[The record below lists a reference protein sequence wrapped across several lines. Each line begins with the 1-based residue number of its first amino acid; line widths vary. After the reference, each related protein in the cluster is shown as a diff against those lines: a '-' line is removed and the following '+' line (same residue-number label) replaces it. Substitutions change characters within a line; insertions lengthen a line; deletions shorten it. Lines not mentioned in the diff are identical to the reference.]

1 MRNYLRK
8 LGVFHTPP
16 PLCVPQD
23 ATLTGYVIN
32 TNGLTPTTLYGDDSF
47 DKGRL
52 RNKINILRDTIM
64 EYNVDVLHVTETHD
78 TTAVLTTPTDV
89 WSCHASTAGVK
100 SQGAATMSKLMVKE
114 ASGDTNVSQIQVS
127 WEKEVVWMITA
138 YFPNNLKETIATT
151 KAVDAMLRQKHG
163 ARIILAGDFNST
175 ETTSRSSTGGLLD
188 ASNHRRE
195 RADCVQQ
202 LLDKWRLKDGWLTP
216 LNPHR
221 NREGDNLTH
230 LTHWNNERTRGV
242 RIDRVYS
249 NFELVGATMEVST
262 HHHPGSDHK
271 GVLYR
276 IRGSPGTTT
285 TDKTKALPHRAFDL
299 PEVID
304 FASVRLE
311 KFNASNVHDAE
322 CFGAWDVC
330 KTKIKNFAQH
340 TWDAHVRARG
350 AHLKAIKETR
360 SRAEINLNKTSLD
373 NPNRGLALDTFK
385 GKQ

>member
-1 MRNYLRK
+1 MSNYLRK

-32 TNGLTPTTLYGDDSF
+32 TNGLKPTTLYGDDSF

-175 ETTSRSSTGGLLD
+175 RTLASEDAGGTLPPQESRQSKAMLIQEYLSANSFMDLWNTFQNNNRD
-188 ASNHRRE
+188 RE
-195 RADCVQQ
+195 MDH
-202 LLDKWRLKDGWLTP
+202 LS
-216 LNPHR
+216 
-221 NREGDNLTH
+221 H
-230 LTHWNNERTRGV
+230 LTHWNHNHTRGARLD
-242 RIDRVYS
+242 RIYA
-249 NFELVGATMEVST
+249 NFQIDGVLNVTT
-262 HHHPGSDHK
+262 RPHPGSDHK
-271 GVLYR
+271 AVKLEWSNIPLSGQVQKDP
-276 IRGSPGTTT
+276 S
-285 TDKTKALPHRAFDL
+285 LPHRTYDL
-299 PEVID
+299 PQVKSLVI
-304 FASVRLE
+304 RLPCGIHQFTTYYAQNFEQMGCAEE
-311 KFNASNVHDAE
+311 KYCQGCLHPLENT
-322 CFGAWDVC
+322 CP
-330 KTKIKNFAQH
+330 K
-340 TWDAHVRARG
+340 
-350 AHLKAIKETR
+350 
-360 SRAEINLNKTSLD
+360 
-373 NPNRGLALDTFK
+373 
-385 GKQ
+385 